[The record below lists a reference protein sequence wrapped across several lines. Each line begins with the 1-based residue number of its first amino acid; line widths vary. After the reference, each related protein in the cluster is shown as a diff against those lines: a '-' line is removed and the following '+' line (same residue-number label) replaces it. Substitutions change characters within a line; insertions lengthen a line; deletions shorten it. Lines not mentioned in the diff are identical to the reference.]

1 MVRGVARR
9 TLFRVLENLRDARLE
24 IRFPGGA
31 RVFGND
37 GAALRAEVDV
47 RDDRFFSRALWRGH
61 VSFGETYTDGLW
73 TTPDLFAAVRVGVRN
88 AGIFEGGR
96 ISSAVSRAS
105 QRAIHR
111 RRGNSIEGSRR
122 NIEAH
127 YDVGNDFYRLFL
139 DRRHMAYSCGWFE
152 SDSATLE
159 DAQKAKF
166 EKIARKLELSPAMHV
181 LEIGTGW
188 GGFAVWA
195 ARRYGC
201 RITTTT
207 ISRAQHDFARDR
219 IASEGLSDRV
229 TLLYEDYRRLS
240 GTFDR
245 IVSIEM
251 FEAVGLE
258 HYDDFFG
265 AAERLLSAEGAALV
279 QTITMNERDF
289 PAYRRRADWIQ
300 LHVFPGAEL
309 ACVSEILRS
318 IGRVTRLTLVGLE
331 DIGLHY
337 VRTLLTWRERLREN
351 RERALELGYD
361 ERFLRL
367 FDFYFASCA
376 AAFAE
381 RHIGDAQLLFVKHPS
396 AVRRGSRPAV
406 REAAR
411 AAAAPRFA
419 P

>member
-1 MVRGVARR
+1 VRGFARR
-9 TLFRVLENLRDARLE
+9 ALFRVLENLRDARLE
-24 IRFPGGA
+24 IRYPGGT
-31 RVFGND
+31 RVFGD
-37 GAALRAEVDV
+37 EGAALRAEVDV
-47 RDDRFFSRALWRGH
+47 RDERFFSRALWRGQ
-61 VSFGETYTDGLW
+61 VAFGETYTDGLW
-73 TTPDLFAAVRVGVRN
+73 TTPDLFAAARAAVRN
-88 AGIFEGGR
+88 AGVFEGAGFT
-96 ISSAVSRAS
+96 SAVSRLG
-105 QRAIHR
+105 QRALHR

-127 YDVGNDFYRLFL
+127 YDLGNDFYRLFL
-139 DRRHMAYSCGWFE
+139 DRRHMAYSCGWYE
-152 SDSATLE
+152 SEATTLE
-159 DAQKAKF
+159 EAQEAKF
-166 EKIARKLELSPAMHV
+166 ERIARKLELSAAMHV

-258 HYDDFFG
+258 HYDEFFG
-265 AAERLLSAEGAALV
+265 AAERLLSAEGAALL

-289 PAYRRRADWIQ
+289 PAYRGRADWIQ
-300 LHVFPGAEL
+300 LYVFPGAEL

-337 VRTLLTWRERLREN
+337 VRTLRTWRERLREN
-351 RERALELGYD
+351 WERAGQLGYG

-396 AVRRGSRPAV
+396 AVRRGARPAV

-411 AAAAPRFA
+411 AAAGPPLAT
-419 P
+419 

>member
-1 MVRGVARR
+1 MSGLARR
-9 TLFRVLENLRDARLE
+9 AFFRSLEGLRDARLE
-24 IRFPGGA
+24 VRFPGGA
-31 RVFGND
+31 RVFGEE
-37 GAALRAEVDV
+37 AATLRAEVDI
-47 RDDRFFSRALWRGH
+47 RDERVFSRALWRG
-61 VSFGETYTDGLW
+61 SIAFGETYTDGLW
-73 TTPDLFAAVRVGVRN
+73 TTPDLVAAIRAAVRHAGVFDRPRLLD
-88 AGIFEGGR
+88 AL
-96 ISSAVSRAS
+96 SRLR
-105 QRAIHR
+105 QRTRHH
-111 RRGNSIEGSRR
+111 RRGNSIAGSRR

-127 YDVGNDFYRLFL
+127 YDIGNDFYRLFL

-152 SDSATLE
+152 AEDTGLE
-159 DAQKAKF
+159 EAQEAKF
-166 EKIARKLELSPAMHV
+166 ERIADKLDLSTARHV

-207 ISRAQHDFARDR
+207 ISRAQHDEARDR
-219 IASEGLSDRV
+219 IAAAGLSDRI

-265 AAERLLSAEGAALV
+265 AAERLLAPHGSMLL

-289 PAYRRRADWIQ
+289 PAYHRRADWIQ
-300 LHVFPGAEL
+300 LYVFPGAEL
-309 ACVSEILRS
+309 ASVSEILRS
-318 IGRVTRLTLVGLE
+318 IGRVTGLTLSGLE
-331 DIGLHY
+331 DIGPHY

-351 RERALELGYD
+351 RDRARELGYD
-361 ERFLRL
+361 ERLLRL

-381 RHIGDAQLLFVKHPS
+381 RHIGDAQLLFVRHPS
-396 AVRRGSRPAV
+396 GAARETRRAPAS
-406 REAAR
+406 AAR
-411 AAAAPRFA
+411 AAAGLPLT